1 MFRIQNLTFKIILF
15 SGINLLIFSGSIK
28 AQDMNPELDHADSL
42 FVQKKYTQSFDIY
55 RRLLQSEGKVTPAM
69 LLKMAYI
76 REGLGD
82 YADALYYLNL
92 YYLRTNNKRA
102 LRKMEDI
109 AKKYDLQG
117 YQFTDLEF
125 FLNIFH
131 RHYFTVIMVLSS
143 LLVLLLAYMVYKKR
157 RLREKPGFSLFYSI
171 LILLILFYVVNF
183 GKSYHQGIIIHPD
196 TYLMAGPSAGSKLIA
211 IAGQGH
217 RVKVKGKKDVWVKV
231 EWQDQEVYVRENNL
245 LEIMEM

>member
-1 MFRIQNLTFKIILF
+1 LTFKIIPIFTL
-15 SGINLLIFSGSIK
+15 ILLTLQEPIR
-28 AQDMNPELDHADSL
+28 AQEINPELARADTL
-42 FVQKKYTQSFDIY
+42 FNEKKYTQSFEIY
-55 RRLLQSEGKVTPAM
+55 QHLLRSERRASPAM

-82 YADALYYLNL
+82 YANALYYLNL

-117 YQFTDLEF
+117 YRFTDLEF

-131 RHYFTVIMVLSS
+131 RYYFTVVLSLSS
-143 LLVLLLAYMVYKKR
+143 LLVLLLSYMLYKKQ
-157 RLREKPGFSLFYSI
+157 RLHEKPGFSLFYTI
-171 LILLILFYVVNF
+171 LTLLILFYVVNL

-196 TYLMAGPSAGSKLIA
+196 TYLMAGPSAGSKLIG
-211 IAGQGH
+211 IVDQGH

-231 EWQDQEVYVRENNL
+231 EWEDQEAYIRENNL
-245 LEIMEM
+245 LQIMEM